1 MKENKVRLDS
11 PWIIYYN
18 KLKAMF
24 EEDPDIRMEFDKAD
38 YTIKMWVED
47 PEKAEALEQLLPAV
61 KEFGSVVVK
70 ITVIPANK
78 LGSTK
83 VSLFQKAFKNN
94 PAVAVIDTV
103 NTPFGTHSFVIFE
116 KKVVQYHNDD
126 MFDFNGVCST
136 LYQDIAKDVFGEFN
150 DIHFCTTVD

>member
-1 MKENKVRLDS
+1 M
-11 PWIIYYN
+11 
-18 KLKAMF
+18 
-24 EEDPDIRMEFDKAD
+24 
-38 YTIKMWVED
+38 
-47 PEKAEALEQLLPAV
+47 
-61 KEFGSVVVK
+61 KEFGNVVVK

-94 PAVAVIDTV
+94 PAIAVIDTV

-136 LYQDIAKDVFGEFN
+136 LYQDIAKDIFGEFN

>member
-94 PAVAVIDTV
+94 PAVAV